1 MVRRQA
7 EGSRRLP
14 HKDVRGRVFV
24 SLGTVREQGP
34 LHLPRQQV
42 SWPWMI
48 WDKTHGVCAA
58 EKEGRLQ
65 IPWLTREIDG
75 ERRQK
80 STGV

>member
-7 EGSRRLP
+7 DGSCHLP
-14 HKDVRGRVFV
+14 HKDTRGCVFV
-24 SLGTVREQGP
+24 SLGTVEEQGP
-34 LHLPRQQV
+34 LHLPGWQV

-48 WDKTHGVCAA
+48 WDKTRGVCAA
-58 EKEGRLQ
+58 EDDGRLQ

-75 ERRQK
+75 EGRQK

>member
-1 MVRRQA
+1 MARRQA
-7 EGSRRLP
+7 DGSRRLP
-14 HKDVRGRVFV
+14 HKDTRGRVLV
-24 SLGTVREQGP
+24 SLGIVEEQGP
-34 LHLPRQQV
+34 LHLPGWQV

-58 EKEGRLQ
+58 EEDGRLQ

-75 ERRQK
+75 EGRQK